1 MAGGAGGGSGGS
13 GEYKTDQREIVN
25 DFRELIEAALDARQ
39 ARILTAIPVKFGK
52 FDKEKQTSVIT
63 PLIKTT
69 VRKPDGQIERRDF
82 PEIKD
87 APVYFPS
94 GGREEQNSQGQRADG
109 SQAKKGYMMTVPI
122 QEGDEG
128 IGIISCRTLDFWHEE
143 GGEQKQGTARMHD
156 PSDMM
161 VLPGMKSKPRAE
173 EVKGGVN
180 DKAAQFRSVDGK
192 HSYGVDEDGENGGL
206 QNNTEAHI
214 KSKATKNVETTAGED
229 LNNTSK
235 NTNNKIEQVHT
246 TQAGKGIVKTAPK
259 ILWNS

>member
-1 MAGGAGGGSGGS
+1 MAGEQKAG
-13 GEYKTDQREIVN
+13 TDVRELAN

-39 ARILTAIPVKFGK
+39 SRILTAIPVKFGE
-52 FDKEKQTSVIT
+52 FDKEKLTAKVT

-69 VRKPDGQIERRDF
+69 IRKPDGKIEKREF

-94 GGREEQNSQGQRADG
+94 GGREDDKGGGGAG
-109 SQAKKGYMMTVPI
+109 TQAAGGGEKKKGYMMTVPI
-122 QEGDEG
+122 KEGDEG

-143 GGEQKQGTARMHD
+143 GKEEKQGTARMHD

-173 EVKGGVN
+173 EVKGGVS

-192 HSYGVDEDGENGGL
+192 HSYGVDEDIEQGGL

-214 KSKATKNVETTAGED
+214 KSKATKNVETEAGED
-229 LNNTSK
+229 MNSKAK
-235 NTNNKIEQVHT
+235 NTNRETEKVET
-246 TQAGKGIVKTAPK
+246 AKAGKAIVKSAPK
-259 ILWNS
+259 FIINST